1 VNRRFASSYFGQSPA
16 IGHHLSLTEAS
27 QFSLT
32 AEIRG
37 IAADSR
43 EQGINTE
50 PMPTVYWC
58 SNVAF
63 PGTYYMLRTRVAPM
77 TLADTVRGTIHRIE
91 PNRSVFDI
99 QPLTERLSDSFAEDR
114 LRTTLLS
121 LFALTAVS
129 LACLGLY
136 GTLSYF
142 VALRRREIGLRLA
155 LGARRKQVAARFLLQ
170 GLRVAVVG
178 GIAGLILAAASVRL
192 LSGML
197 YGVSRFDPRTFA
209 SVILLVLTVAALAT
223 LVPALH
229 AARTDPMGVL
239 REE

>member
-1 VNRRFASSYFGQSPA
+1 
-16 IGHHLSLTEAS
+16 
-27 QFSLT
+27 
-32 AEIRG
+32 
-37 IAADSR
+37 
-43 EQGINTE
+43 
-50 PMPTVYWC
+50 MPTVYWC

-77 TLADTVRGTIHRIE
+77 TLADTVRGAIHRIE